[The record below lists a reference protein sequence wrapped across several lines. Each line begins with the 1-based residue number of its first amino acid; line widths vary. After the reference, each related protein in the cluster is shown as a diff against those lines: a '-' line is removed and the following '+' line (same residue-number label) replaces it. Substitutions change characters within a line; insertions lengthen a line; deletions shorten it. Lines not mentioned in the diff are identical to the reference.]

1 MVEITKKAH
10 SIEGFIHPS
19 FSIGGKVVPYLF
31 IENIDE
37 DDLTLIDPAFLP
49 QLPILEDY
57 IHNLGYYLKNIK
69 RIILTHLHI
78 DHAQAANEVR
88 NRTGAK
94 IYSHWI
100 EAGYLAHNPPYPG
113 PPTAQRTQE
122 MARKSGLSSEELTK
136 KFGSLE
142 VEPII
147 VDNQVSDG
155 DMIGSLRVIHTPGHT
170 PGHISLYH
178 SEDRIIIA
186 GDSIYKNVFGVD
198 HMYLPPAPV
207 SIDPV
212 TAVVSAQRLS
222 KIKFD
227 KLLMSHQDSPLVERA
242 RETVEELVSNNI
254 EQIRTQGSVTLK

>member
-1 MVEITKKAH
+1 MVEITKRAH
-10 SIEGFIHPS
+10 SIDGFTHPS
-19 FSIGGKVVPYLF
+19 PGGKVVPYLF

-37 DDLTLIDPAFLP
+37 DDLTLIDPSFLP

-57 IHNLGYYLKNIK
+57 IHNLGYEMKNIK

-78 DHAQAANEVR
+78 DHAQAANEIR

-113 PPTAQRTQE
+113 PPTAQATQE
-122 MARKSGLSSEELTK
+122 ILKKSGLSLEELTK
-136 KFGSLE
+136 KFGSINL
-142 VEPII
+142 EPII

-155 DMIGSLRVIHTPGHT
+155 DMIGNLKVIHTPGHT

-178 SEDRIIIA
+178 SEDRTIFGA
-186 GDSIYKNVFGVD
+186 DSIYKNVFGAD
-198 HMYLPPAPV
+198 HMYIAPAIV

-212 TAVVSAQRLS
+212 TAVLSAQRLS

-242 RETVEELVSNNI
+242 RETVEQLVSNTI
-254 EQIRTQGSVTLK
+254 GQIRPQNNA

>member
-1 MVEITKKAH
+1 MAH

-19 FSIGGKVVPYLF
+19 FSIGGGLF

-49 QLPILEDY
+49 QLPIMDDY
-57 IHNLGYYLKNIK
+57 IHNLGYYKKNIK

-88 NRTGAK
+88 NRTGTK
-94 IYSHWI
+94 IYS
-100 EAGYLAHNPPYPG
+100 GYLAHNPPYPR

-186 GDSIYKNVFGVD
+186 GDSIYKNVFEVD